1 MASSLAE
8 RNFPRIKTIHSWKSD
23 FPWLIV
29 ENSSGIR
36 CTQWCKWKDKLT
48 GVKNYS
54 DAFIKGSFNYLWSSL
69 ADHSK
74 SAQHLKSCDLEEKER
89 HEKEDWK
96 YKKKAVNVIP
106 SDSPIVWE
114 LKKMSEGERNGMWV
128 LFEVPYLNAIK
139 GWPYSDFS
147 NWLEWAELQ
156 SVKLWVY
163 RVH

>member
-1 MASSLAE
+1 M
-8 RNFPRIKTIHSWKSD
+8 
-23 FPWLIV
+23 
-29 ENSSGIR
+29 
-36 CTQWCKWKDKLT
+36 
-48 GVKNYS
+48 KNYS
-54 DAFIKGSFNYLWSSL
+54 DAFIKGSFNYLQSSI

-74 SAQHLKSCDLEEKER
+74 SAQHLKSCYLEEKER

-114 LKKMSEGERNGMWV
+114 LKKMSEGEKNRMWV
-128 LFEVPYLNAIK
+128 LF
-139 GWPYSDFS
+139 SDFS